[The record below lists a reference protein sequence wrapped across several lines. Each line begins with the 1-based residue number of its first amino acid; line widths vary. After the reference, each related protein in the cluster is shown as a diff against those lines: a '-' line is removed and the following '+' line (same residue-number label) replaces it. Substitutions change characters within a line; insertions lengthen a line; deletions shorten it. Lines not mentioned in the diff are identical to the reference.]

1 MAIKLFFGNVKGG
14 VGKTTI
20 TDMTAYILSTQYE
33 QRVLVIDCDHQ
44 GDSTDFFCDYF
55 NIDLG
60 MEQGQEGSMFTIYDA
75 IQDYAQNDNL
85 FAIKKAIV
93 PVTDHLSFIPAN
105 SLLEEFSTFL
115 SRMKTTESI
124 QGTTYI
130 RNVLQAVE
138 DDYDFILFDIPPS
151 AGHLVTNV
159 IIASDFYVGIMST
172 EKKAFRKLQPFFD
185 MCNEHSMRAEKFLPD
200 YTVADNLGVVMYF
213 VTQNLQEEKYVAD
226 AAQDF
231 FGQLIF
237 DSKIRRADVVR
248 EHERMP
254 ETFFEDTEENQDFLR
269 MFEEVTQELL
279 IRMEALPEDTI
290 RVATQEILMPLQA
303 YFSEQQ
309 LFRLKEAI
317 EEHGLQNIEKLRL
330 RGYKSNDPRKTLQ
343 GHLIRLFLDCK
354 DDDALFE
361 QQFGQ
366 LMKWL
371 AKTPSPYSISAMQRL
386 IRKHRKALEIV

>member
-20 TDMTAYILSTQYE
+20 TDMTAYILATQYD

-60 MEQGQEGSMFTIYDA
+60 MEQGQHGSMFTIYDA
-75 IQDYAQNDNL
+75 IQDYAKNNNPE
-85 FAIKKAIV
+85 AIHKAIV
-93 PVTDHLSFIPAN
+93 PVTDSLSFIPAN

-130 RNVLQAVE
+130 RNVLEAVE

-185 MCNEHSMRAEKFLPD
+185 MCNEHSLRAQQFLPD
-200 YTVADNLGVVMYF
+200 YDVAQNLGVVMYF

-231 FGQLIF
+231 FGELIF

-254 ETFFEDTEENQDFLR
+254 SLFFEDTEENHDFLQ

-279 IRMEALPEDTI
+279 IRMQALPEDTV
-290 RVATQEILMPLQA
+290 RVATQEILMPLQE
-303 YFSEQQ
+303 YFTDEQ

-317 EEHGLQNIEKLRL
+317 EGKGLQNIESLRL
-330 RGYKSNDPRKTLQ
+330 RGYKSSDPRKTLQ
-343 GHLIRLFLDCK
+343 THMIRLFTGSKNDE
-354 DDDALFE
+354 ALFE
-361 QQFGQ
+361 QQFIQ
-366 LMKWL
+366 LEKWL
-371 AKTPSPYSISAMQRL
+371 AKEPTAYSISAMQRL

>member
-20 TDMTAYILSTQYE
+20 TDMTAYILATQYN

-60 MEQGQEGSMFTIYDA
+60 MEQGQHGSMFTIYDA
-75 IQDYAQNDNL
+75 IQDYAKNNNPE
-85 FAIKKAIV
+85 AIHKAIV
-93 PVTDHLSFIPAN
+93 SVTDSLSFIPAN

-130 RNVLQAVE
+130 RNVLETIE

-185 MCNEHSMRAEKFLPD
+185 MCNEHSVRAQQFLQD
-200 YTVADNLGVVMYF
+200 YDVAQNLGVVMYF

-231 FGQLIF
+231 FGDLIF

-254 ETFFEDTEENQDFLR
+254 SLFFEDTEENHDFLQ

-279 IRMEALPEDTI
+279 IRMQALPEDTV
-290 RVATQEILMPLQA
+290 RVATQEILMPLQE
-303 YFSEQQ
+303 YFTDEQ

-317 EEHGLQNIEKLRL
+317 EGKGLQNIESLRL
-330 RGYKSNDPRKTLQ
+330 RGYKSSDPRKTLQ
-343 GHLIRLFLDCK
+343 THMIRLFTGSK
-354 DDDALFE
+354 DNEALFE
-361 QQFGQ
+361 QQFIQ
-366 LMKWL
+366 LEKWL
-371 AKTPSPYSISAMQRL
+371 AKEPTAYSISAMQRL

>member
-20 TDMTAYILSTQYE
+20 TDMTAYILATQYN

-60 MEQGQEGSMFTIYDA
+60 MEQGQHGSMFTIYDA
-75 IQDYAQNDNL
+75 IQDYAKNNNPE
-85 FAIKKAIV
+85 AIHKAIV
-93 PVTDHLSFIPAN
+93 SVTDSLSFIPAN

-130 RNVLQAVE
+130 RNVLETIE

-185 MCNEHSMRAEKFLPD
+185 MCNEHSVRAQQFLQD
-200 YTVADNLGVVMYF
+200 YDVAQNLGVVMYF

-231 FGQLIF
+231 FGDLIF

-254 ETFFEDTEENQDFLR
+254 SLFFEDTEENHDFLQ

-279 IRMEALPEDTI
+279 IRMQALPEDTV
-290 RVATQEILMPLQA
+290 RVATQEILMPLQE
-303 YFSEQQ
+303 YFTDEQ

-317 EEHGLQNIEKLRL
+317 EGKRLQNIESLRL
-330 RGYKSNDPRKTLQ
+330 RGYKSSDPRKTLQ
-343 GHLIRLFLDCK
+343 THMIRLFTGSK
-354 DDDALFE
+354 DDEALFE
-361 QQFGQ
+361 QQFIQ
-366 LMKWL
+366 LEKWL
-371 AKTPSPYSISAMQRL
+371 AKEPTAYSISAMQRL

>member
-20 TDMTAYILSTQYE
+20 TDMTAYILATQYE

-60 MEQGQEGSMFTIYDA
+60 MEQGQQGSMFTIYDA
-75 IQDYAQNDNL
+75 IQDYAKNDNRE
-85 FAIKKAIV
+85 AIKKAIV
-93 PVTDHLSFIPAN
+93 PVTDSLSFIPAN

-130 RNVLQAVE
+130 RNVLAAIE
-138 DDYDFILFDIPPS
+138 DDFDFILFDIPPS

-185 MCNEHSMRAEKFLPD
+185 MCHEHSIRAQNFLPD
-200 YTVADNLGVVMYF
+200 YELAKNLGVVMYF

-231 FGQLIF
+231 FGELIF

-254 ETFFEDTEENQDFLR
+254 ALFFEETLENHEFMK

-279 IRMEALPEDTI
+279 IRMRALPEDTI
-290 RVATQEILMPLQA
+290 RVATQEILMPLQP
-303 YFSEQQ
+303 YFTDEQ
-309 LFRLKEAI
+309 LFSLKEAI
-317 EEHGLQNIEKLRL
+317 ESHGLQNIETLRL
-330 RGYKSNDPRKTLQ
+330 RGYKSFDPRKTLQ
-343 GHLIRLFLDCK
+343 THLIRLFQHCK
-354 DDDALFE
+354 EDQALFE
-361 QQFGQ
+361 QQFTQ
-366 LMKWL
+366 LNKWL
-371 AKTPSPYSISAMQRL
+371 EKDPTPYSISAMQRL
-386 IRKHRKALEIV
+386 IRKHRKALEKV

>member
-20 TDMTAYILSTQYE
+20 TDMTAYILATQYN

-60 MEQGQEGSMFTIYDA
+60 MEQGQHGSMFTIYDA
-75 IQDYAQNDNL
+75 IQDYAKNNNPE
-85 FAIKKAIV
+85 AIHKAIV
-93 PVTDHLSFIPAN
+93 PVTDSLSFIPAN

-130 RNVLQAVE
+130 RNVLETIE

-185 MCNEHSMRAEKFLPD
+185 MCNEHSVRAQQFLQD
-200 YTVADNLGVVMYF
+200 YDVAQNLGVVMYF

-231 FGQLIF
+231 FGDLIF

-254 ETFFEDTEENQDFLR
+254 SLFFEDTEENHDFLQ

-279 IRMEALPEDTI
+279 IRMQALPEDTV
-290 RVATQEILMPLQA
+290 RVATQEILMPLQE
-303 YFSEQQ
+303 YFTDEQ

-317 EEHGLQNIEKLRL
+317 EGKGLQNIESLRL
-330 RGYKSNDPRKTLQ
+330 RGYKSSDPRKTLQ
-343 GHLIRLFLDCK
+343 THLIRLFTGSK
-354 DDDALFE
+354 DDEALFE
-361 QQFGQ
+361 QQFIQ
-366 LMKWL
+366 LEKWL
-371 AKTPSPYSISAMQRL
+371 AKEPTAYSISAMQRL

>member
-20 TDMTAYILSTQYE
+20 TDMTAYILATQYD

-60 MEQGQEGSMFTIYDA
+60 MEQGQHGSMFTIYDA
-75 IQDYAQNDNL
+75 IQDYAKNNNPE
-85 FAIKKAIV
+85 AIHKAIV
-93 PVTDHLSFIPAN
+93 PVTDSLSFIPAN

-130 RNVLQAVE
+130 RNVLEAVE

-185 MCNEHSMRAEKFLPD
+185 MCNEHSVRAQQFLPD
-200 YTVADNLGVVMYF
+200 YDVAQNLGVVMYF

-231 FGQLIF
+231 FGELIF

-254 ETFFEDTEENQDFLR
+254 SLFFEDTEENHDFLQ

-279 IRMEALPEDTI
+279 IRMQALPEDTV

-303 YFSEQQ
+303 YFTDEQ

-317 EEHGLQNIEKLRL
+317 EAKGLQNIEALRL
-330 RGYKSNDPRKTLQ
+330 RGYKSSDPRKTLQ
-343 GHLIRLFLDCK
+343 THMIRLFTGSKSDE
-354 DDDALFE
+354 ALFE
-361 QQFGQ
+361 QQFVQ
-366 LMKWL
+366 LEKWL
-371 AKTPSPYSISAMQRL
+371 AKEPTAYSISAMQRL

>member
-20 TDMTAYILSTQYE
+20 TDMTAYILATQYN

-60 MEQGQEGSMFTIYDA
+60 MEQGQHGSMFTIYDA
-75 IQDYAQNDNL
+75 IQDYAKNNNVD
-85 FAIKKAIV
+85 AIRKAIV
-93 PVTDHLSFIPAN
+93 PVTDSLSFIPAN

-130 RNVLQAVE
+130 RNVLESIEQ
-138 DDYDFILFDIPPS
+138 DYDFILFDIPPS

-172 EKKAFRKLQPFFD
+172 ERKAFRKLQPFFD
-185 MCNEHSMRAEKFLPD
+185 MCNEHSLRAQQFLPD
-200 YTVADNLGVVMYF
+200 YDVAENLGVVMYF

-231 FGQLIF
+231 FGELIF

-254 ETFFEDTEENQDFLR
+254 ALFFEHTAENHDFLQ

-279 IRMEALPEDTI
+279 IRMQALPEDTI
-290 RVATQEILMPLQA
+290 RVATQEILMPLQQ
-303 YFSEQQ
+303 YFTDEQ

-317 EEHGLQNIEKLRL
+317 EAHGLQNIETLRL
-330 RGYKSNDPRKTLQ
+330 RGYKSSNPRKTLQ
-343 GHLIRLFLDCK
+343 THIIRLFTASKEDET
-354 DDDALFE
+354 LFE
-361 QQFGQ
+361 QQFAQ
-366 LMKWL
+366 FKKWVG
-371 AKTPSPYSISAMQRL
+371 KEPTPYSISAMQRL
-386 IRKHRKALEIV
+386 IRKHRKALKIV

>member
-20 TDMTAYILSTQYE
+20 TDMTAYILATQYD

-60 MEQGQEGSMFTIYDA
+60 MEQGQHGSMFTIYDA
-75 IQDYAQNDNL
+75 IQDYAKNNNAD
-85 FAIKKAIV
+85 AIRKAIV
-93 PVTDHLSFIPAN
+93 PVTDSLSFIPAN

-130 RNVLQAVE
+130 RNVLESIEQ
-138 DDYDFILFDIPPS
+138 DYDFILFDIPPS

-185 MCNEHSMRAEKFLPD
+185 MCNEHSLRAQQFLPD
-200 YTVADNLGVVMYF
+200 YDVAQNLGVVMYF

-231 FGQLIF
+231 FGELIF

-254 ETFFEDTEENQDFLR
+254 ALFFEDTAKNHDFLQ

-279 IRMEALPEDTI
+279 IRMQALPEDTV
-290 RVATQEILMPLQA
+290 RVATQEILMPLQQ
-303 YFSEQQ
+303 YFTDEQ

-317 EEHGLQNIEKLRL
+317 EAHGLQNIETLRL
-330 RGYKSNDPRKTLQ
+330 RGYKSSDPRKTLQ
-343 GHLIRLFLDCK
+343 THIIRLFTASK
-354 DDDALFE
+354 DDETLFK
-361 QQFGQ
+361 QQFTQ
-366 LMKWL
+366 FEKWL
-371 AKTPSPYSISAMQRL
+371 AKEPTPYSISAMQRL
-386 IRKHRKALEIV
+386 VRKHRKALEIV